1 MNLKI
6 LLSRFFCGMLLFLV
20 SASAYAQNKTI
31 SGTVTDGKDG
41 QPLIGVSVAVKGTTT
56 GTTTGTDGTYRISVP
71 ESTSTLVFSYLGYV
85 TREMPIGSQTTMNV
99 TLSPSSTSLS
109 EVVVVGYGTQK
120 AKDVTGSV
128 TSLGAKEFN
137 KGVINSPEQLLQGKI
152 AGVQIT
158 PASGDPGAGINIR
171 IRGTTSVRSGNN
183 PLFVIDGVPLD
194 GGNITDGAA
203 DFGTGSEAAR
213 NPLNF
218 LNPADIENITVLK
231 DASSAAIYGSRG
243 ANGVVLITTKKGVAG
258 QDNLNF
264 STSFSSSSALNTYD
278 VMSAS
283 EFLTQAAR
291 TGADANALNKGGN
304 TDWQN
309 VILRN
314 GLTQNY
320 SLGFGG
326 GTEKTLYRLS
336 VAHSDQT
343 GIMENSGLKR
353 TTGRLNASHEL
364 LNNKVK
370 IDMQLTASRLDD
382 EYAANGDNA
391 GFLGNILGAAL
402 AANPTIPINDKTNP
416 SGFTQSADF
425 RNPAAILALIKEGAL
440 TNKVLGNVGLNW
452 KIVNGLQYKFNGG
465 FDNSNSTRKTG
476 ISRLLD
482 FDGIKDRG
490 RAVNAN
496 RELSSYLLEHT
507 LNYNTSI
514 GEIHTLDALAGFSYQ
529 KFSNRGFYLDARNF
543 LTDEIP
549 YSDNID
555 GVNNDGSNKAFT
567 AGSDRT
573 GSELQSYFGRINYS
587 LMSRYLLTATLR
599 ADGSSKFGANNKYGY
614 FPSLAAAWR
623 ISEESFVPKD
633 IFSDLKLRLGWGITG
648 NQEFP
653 AGITRAVFSVNSS
666 GSITQR
672 NNPNPDISWEQTDQ
686 VSVGLDFGILNNRL
700 SGSLDYFNK
709 TTKDL
714 LIQVNYAQPAAV
726 DYKWINL
733 PGKVKNKGFEFSLN
747 YNAIQNDN
755 FTWDVGANASFLDNK
770 VTDFGN
776 TIIPTGNIHGQGL
789 SGAYAQRIADG
800 LPLGAFYLPVFQGY
814 DAEGLA
820 IYPDEAAFRYVGS
833 ALPKNTFSLNNSF
846 GYKNLS
852 LSVFLNAVT
861 GFYVYNNTANALFT
875 KGSLKNGRNVTVD
888 AANSPEAALNAP
900 EVSTRFLEKGD
911 FLRLSNA
918 TLSYRF
924 NMANKTYIKGMS
936 LNLTGQNLFLITN
949 YSGVDPEVNTDK
961 NRNGVPSLGIDY
973 TSYPSARIFTFGA
986 SFDF

>member
-1 MNLKI
+1 MNLKT
-6 LLSRFFCGMLLFLV
+6 LLSRFSLGMVLLLFFT
-20 SASAYAQNKTI
+20 SAMAQNKTI
-31 SGTVTDGKDG
+31 TGTVTDSKDR
-41 QPLIGVSVAVKGTTT
+41 QPLIGVSVAVKGTAIGAST
-56 GTTTGTDGTYRISVP
+56 GADGTFRLSVP
-71 ESTSTLVFSYLGYV
+71 ESATTLVFSYLGYV
-85 TREMPIGSQTTMNV
+85 SQDVNITGRATVNV
-99 TLSPSSTSLS
+99 SLEPSSTSLS
-109 EVVVVGYGTQK
+109 EVVVVGYGTQR

-128 TSLGAKEFN
+128 SSIGNKEFN
-137 KGVINSPEQLLQGKI
+137 KGVINSPEQLLQGKVS
-152 AGVQIT
+152 GVQVT
-158 PASGDPGAGINIR
+158 PASGEPGAGINIR

-183 PLFVIDGVPLD
+183 PLFVVDGVPLD
-194 GGNITDGAA
+194 GSNISEGAA
-203 DFGTGSEAAR
+203 DYGTGSASAR

-243 ANGVVLITTKKGVAG
+243 ANGVVLITTKKGKAG

-264 STSFSSSSALNTYD
+264 TTSFSSASALKTYD
-278 VMSAS
+278 VMDAS
-283 EFLTQAAR
+283 QFLSQAAN
-291 TGADANALNKGGN
+291 TGADPVALNKGAN
-304 TDWQN
+304 TDWQD
-309 VILRN
+309 VILRT

-326 GTEKTLYRLS
+326 GTERTLYRLS
-336 VAHSDQT
+336 VSHAAQT
-343 GIMENSGLKR
+343 GIMENSGLDK
-353 TTGRLNASHEL
+353 TTARLNASHEL
-364 LNNKVK
+364 LNNRVK

-382 EYAANGDNA
+382 EYTSNGDNA
-391 GFLGNILGAAL
+391 GFLGNLLGAAL
-402 AANPTIPINDKTNP
+402 AANPTVPINDPNNP

-425 RNPAAILALIKEGAL
+425 RNPAAVLALIKEGSI
-440 TNKVLGNVGLNW
+440 TNKVLGNIGLNW
-452 KIVNGLQYKFNGG
+452 DIVSGLKYKFNGG
-465 FDNSNSTRKTG
+465 FDNSNSTRKIG

-490 RAVNAN
+490 RAINSN
-496 RELSSYLLEHT
+496 RELGSYLLEHT
-507 LNYNTSI
+507 LNYNTAI
-514 GEIHTLDALAGFSYQ
+514 GDIHTFDALAGFSYQ
-529 KFSNRGFYLDARNF
+529 KFSNKGFFLDARNF

-555 GVNNDGSNKAFT
+555 GVNNDGNNKAFF

-573 GSELQSYFGRINYS
+573 GSELQSYFGRVNYS
-587 LMSRYLLTATLR
+587 LMSKYLLTATLR

-623 ISEESFVPKD
+623 ISEESFLPENL
-633 IFSDLKLRLGWGITG
+633 FSELKLRAGWGITG

-653 AGITRAVFSVNSS
+653 GGITRAAFQVNSS

-672 NNPNPDISWEQTDQ
+672 NNPNPDITWEETEQI
-686 VSVGLDFGILNNRL
+686 SVGVDFGILNGKL
-700 SGSLDYFNK
+700 SGSVDYFDK
-709 TTKDL
+709 TTEDL
-714 LIQVNYAQPAAV
+714 LTQVSYAQPAAV
-726 DYKWINL
+726 EFKWINL
-733 PGKVKNKGFEFSLN
+733 PGQVKNKGFEFSLN
-747 YNAIQNDN
+747 YNAIKSDN
-755 FTWDVGANASFLDNK
+755 FSWDVNANASFLKNK
-770 VTDFGN
+770 VTNFGN
-776 TIIPTGNIHGQGL
+776 TIIPTGNINGQGL

-800 LPLGAFYLPVFQGY
+800 LPLGAFYLPVFEGY
-814 DAEGLA
+814 DADGLA
-820 IYPDEAAFRYVGS
+820 IYPNDAAFQYVGS
-833 ALPKNTFSLNNSF
+833 ALPKNTYGLNNSF
-846 GYKNLS
+846 AYKNLS
-852 LSVFLNAVT
+852 LSFFLNAVT

-888 AANSPEAALNAP
+888 AATSPEGALNAP

-924 NMANKTYIKGMS
+924 PMVNNKYVKGMS
-936 LNLTGQNLFLITN
+936 MNLTGQNLFLITN

>member
-6 LLSRFFCGMLLFLV
+6 LLSKFLCGVALLLFCN
-20 SASAYAQNKTI
+20 SAFAQNVTI
-31 SGTVTDGKDG
+31 SGTVTDSKDQ
-41 QPLIGVSVAVKGTTT
+41 QPLIGVSVAVKGTAT
-56 GTTTGTDGTYRISVP
+56 GTSTGPGGTFRLTVPASTT
-71 ESTSTLVFSYLGYV
+71 TLVFSYLGYN
-85 TREMPIGSQTTMNV
+85 SQDVNVSGKTTVNV
-99 TLSPSSTSLS
+99 SLETSSTSLS
-109 EVVVVGYGTQK
+109 EVVVVGYGTQR

-128 TSLGAKEFN
+128 SSLGTREFN

-152 AGVQIT
+152 SGVQIT
-158 PASGDPGAGINIR
+158 PASGEPGAGINIR

-183 PLFVIDGVPLD
+183 PLFVVDGVPLD

-203 DFGTGSEAAR
+203 DFGTGSESAR

-218 LNPADIENITVLK
+218 LNPNDIENITVLK

-243 ANGVVLITTKKGVAG
+243 ANGVVLITTKKGKAG

-264 STSFSSSSALNTYD
+264 TTSFSSANALNTYD
-278 VMSAS
+278 VLSAS
-283 EFLTQAAR
+283 EFLTQAAK
-291 TGADANALNKGGN
+291 TGADPVVLNKGSN
-304 TDWQN
+304 TDWQD

-314 GLTQNY
+314 GMTQNY

-326 GTEKTLYRLS
+326 GTERTLYRLS

-343 GIMENSGLKR
+343 GIMENSALAR
-353 TTGRLNASHEL
+353 TTGRLNASHQL

-370 IDMQLTASRLDD
+370 IEMQLTASRLDD
-382 EYAANGDNA
+382 KYSANGDNA
-391 GFLGNILGAAL
+391 GFLGNLLGAAL
-402 AANPTIPINDKTNP
+402 AANPTIPVNDKNNP
-416 SGFTQSADF
+416 SGFTQSSDF
-425 RNPAAILALIKEGAL
+425 RNPAAILEFVKEGSI
-440 TNKVLGNVGLNW
+440 TNKLLGNIGLNW
-452 KIVNGLQYKFNGG
+452 SIINGLQYKFNGG
-465 FDNSNSTRKTG
+465 FDNSNSTRKVG
-476 ISRLLD
+476 LSRLLD

-490 RAVNAN
+490 RAINNN

-514 GEIHTLDALAGFSYQ
+514 GDIHTLDALAGFSYQ
-529 KFSNRGFYLDARNF
+529 KFDNKGFFLTSTNF

-555 GVNNDGSNKAFT
+555 GVNNDGSNKAFN
-567 AGSDRT
+567 AGSDRS
-573 GSELQSYFGRINYS
+573 GSELQSYFGRVNYS
-587 LMSRYLLTATLR
+587 LMSKYLLTATLR
-599 ADGSSKFGANNKYGY
+599 ADGSSRFGANNKYGY

-623 ISEESFVPKD
+623 ISEESFMPENL
-633 IFSDLKLRLGWGITG
+633 FSELKLRAGWGITG

-653 AGITRAVFSVNSS
+653 SGITRAAFQVNSS

-672 NNPNPDISWEQTDQ
+672 NNPNPDITWEETDQ
-686 VSVGLDFGILNNRL
+686 ISVGLDFGLLNSRL
-700 SGSLDYFNK
+700 SGSIDYFNK

-726 DYKWINL
+726 DFKWINL
-733 PGKVKNKGFEFSLN
+733 PGEVKNKGFEFSLN
-747 YNAIQNDN
+747 YSAIKNDN
-755 FTWDVGANASFLDNK
+755 FTWDINGNASFLDNK
-770 VTDFGN
+770 VSNFGN
-776 TIIPTGNIHGQGL
+776 TIIPTGNINGQGL
-789 SGAYAQRIADG
+789 SGAYVQRIADG
-800 LPLGAFYLPVFQGY
+800 LPLGAFYLPTFDGY
-814 DAEGLA
+814 DADGLA
-820 IYPDEAAFRYVGS
+820 IYPNDAAFAYAGS
-833 ALPKNTFSLNNSF
+833 ALPKNTFGLSNSF
-846 GYKNLS
+846 GYKNWS

-888 AANSPEAALNAP
+888 AANSPETALNAP

-918 TLSYRF
+918 TLSHRF
-924 NMANKTYIKGMS
+924 NMANNKYIKGMS